1 MKSVVLAAAAV
12 LLAACSDPPPLIK
25 TGADPSDSLSGV
37 PPLRYAPVTAGTVD
51 YQPVAPQPWAERNR
65 AVAPKKEDD
74 K

>member
-1 MKSVVLAAAAV
+1 MKSVLLAAAAV

-25 TGADPSDSLSGV
+25 TGADPSDSL
-37 PPLRYAPVTAGTVD
+37 PPLRYVPVTAGTVD